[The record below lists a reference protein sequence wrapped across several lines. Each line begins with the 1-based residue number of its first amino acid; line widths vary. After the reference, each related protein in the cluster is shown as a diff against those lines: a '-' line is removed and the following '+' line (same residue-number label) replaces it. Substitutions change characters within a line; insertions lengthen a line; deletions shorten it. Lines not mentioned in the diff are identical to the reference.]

1 MKTENKLKIG
11 IVVTAI
17 LMNALIWT
25 SKMFNVADITKK
37 GFQYHFEMLILSM
50 WPLFCYVIAKRFKFG
65 EKIGFKP
72 FAVDYIIHSVITF
85 GLIWLFEELIFKY
98 KYVSA
103 DVTAEIY
110 MYVISAITFLLYN
123 IKVKKVKPNKRDI
136 MFFVAITAII
146 TVLWFCTQERIVS
159 IVESLNCGKNDIDLD
174 GEFLNWF
181 SHRYSMLKASV
192 SGDFSTVN
200 VYRVEPMMKGCSLIR
215 FASEHGWYIP
225 IAVLVLCAV
234 MISLAVAYSRN
245 TANALA
251 AVITIGFI
259 MKFVIGLTANLFL
272 IYSTSVGI
280 PFLRNIYDI
289 ISLVVLLFT
298 FSKKDSD
305 LKTQNKAVLE

>member
-1 MKTENKLKIG
+1 
-11 IVVTAI
+11 
-17 LMNALIWT
+17 
-25 SKMFNVADITKK
+25 
-37 GFQYHFEMLILSM
+37 
-50 WPLFCYVIAKRFKFG
+50 
-65 EKIGFKP
+65 
-72 FAVDYIIHSVITF
+72 
-85 GLIWLFEELIFKY
+85 
-98 KYVSA
+98 
-103 DVTAEIY
+103 
-110 MYVISAITFLLYN
+110 
-123 IKVKKVKPNKRDI
+123 
-136 MFFVAITAII
+136 
-146 TVLWFCTQERIVS
+146 
-159 IVESLNCGKNDIDLD
+159 
-174 GEFLNWF
+174 
-181 SHRYSMLKASV
+181 MLKASV